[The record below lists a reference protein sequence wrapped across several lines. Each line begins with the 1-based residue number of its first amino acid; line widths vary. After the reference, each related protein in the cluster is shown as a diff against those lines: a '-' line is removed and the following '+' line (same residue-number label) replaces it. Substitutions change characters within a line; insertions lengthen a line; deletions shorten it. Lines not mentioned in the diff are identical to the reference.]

1 MRVLIPSLL
10 ALFSLTASAKKFQ
23 PTPTDACQRIVQ
35 VRVNTYD
42 ASPSASERAS
52 YQAACMAEL
61 TKAEGKAL
69 KKQVQC
75 AFDAVG
81 SEAMNACGE
90 QVQAAYASF
99 DPFLSTMAAACNN
112 QVEISVAFAGAELTP
127 ELQTKL
133 HTDCMNDMTLHNA
146 LNTPAEMVKKTTCM
160 AQASEQDQSEA
171 CWD

>member
-1 MRVLIPSLL
+1 MRDTILEQIREHPLDPAVV
-10 ALFSLTASAKKFQ
+10 AG
-23 PTPTDACQRIVQ
+23 V
-35 VRVNTYD
+35 
-42 ASPSASERAS
+42 
-52 YQAACMAEL
+52 
-61 TKAEGKAL
+61 
-69 KKQVQC
+69 
-75 AFDAVG
+75 DAVG

-99 DPFLSTMAAACNN
+99 DPFLSTMSAACDN

-133 HTDCMNDMTLHNA
+133 HTNCMNDMTLHNA

-160 AQASEQDQSEA
+160 AQPSEQDQSEA